1 MEMTLDWNNFN
12 AIKDIAFNHK
22 INELMAKLMTFIVF
36 NFNDFVKKDIKELC
50 EFNDLLI
57 SELLAKTLKTRKN
70 PKQEV

>member
-1 MEMTLDWNNFN
+1 MTLDWNNFN

-22 INELMAKLMTFIVF
+22 INELMTFIDF
-36 NFNDFVKKDIKELC
+36 NFNDFVKKDIKQLC

-57 SELLAKTLKTRKN
+57 SDLLAKTLKPRKT